1 MQQIKEYL
9 EKQFSVS
16 NNKLFCKDC
25 REELSVKKSSVVN
38 HLKSSKHIKGKERL
52 KNKEIREKDLAEML

>member
-16 NNKLFCKDC
+16 NKLFCEDC

-38 HLKSSKHIKGKERL
+38 HLKSAKHIKGKERL